1 MLARNAPSK
10 NIIDAFKMLLN
21 NNLELD
27 LSTFNNDGQT
37 VVDIALDKGN
47 EDLVSLLQA
56 KILDDPNAGFNDFWQ
71 AIDEAA
77 ASKKVD
83 FSIIKKKFKPHFWNL
98 PGPGRSGTYIFF
110 WK

>member
-21 NNLELD
+21 NNLDLD
-27 LSTFNNDGQT
+27 LTAFNNDGQT

-47 EDLVSLLQA
+47 DELVSLLQA
-56 KILDDPNAGFNDFWQ
+56 NITDDPNAGFNDFWQ

-77 ASKKVD
+77 ALKQVD
-83 FSIIKKKFKPHFWNL
+83 LNTVKSHFKAHFWNL
-98 PGPGRSGTYIFF
+98 PGPGKSGRYS
-110 WK
+110 